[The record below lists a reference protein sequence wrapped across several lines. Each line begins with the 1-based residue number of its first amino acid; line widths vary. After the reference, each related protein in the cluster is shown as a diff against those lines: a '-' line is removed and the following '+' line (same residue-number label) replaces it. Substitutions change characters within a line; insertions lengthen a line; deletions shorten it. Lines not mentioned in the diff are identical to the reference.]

1 MYFRYVDLKQSLN
14 QIHIAKLINHEIDEN
29 VFFFV

>member
-1 MYFRYVDLKQSLN
+1 MYFRYVDFKQSVN
-14 QIHIAKLINHEIDEN
+14 QIQFASSINNEIDEN